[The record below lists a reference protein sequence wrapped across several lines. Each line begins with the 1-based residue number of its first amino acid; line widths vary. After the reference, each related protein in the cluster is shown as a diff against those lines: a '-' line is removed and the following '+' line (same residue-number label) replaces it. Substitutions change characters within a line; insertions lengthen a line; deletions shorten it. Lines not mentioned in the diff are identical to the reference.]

1 MAPPSRRVRVEVP
14 ASPYSQDRPGILERL
29 GRLAGASGWREP
41 VEGTGTSRRTIPV
54 EHELAMALSMA
65 RTSDPLDIGPD
76 VAFDMAT
83 GSNRH
88 QRQVCEALAKALDA
102 LRRDHRPIARNRPYL
117 RIVAWASYTRIVY
130 GDSPRAPDQMRA
142 EDWEFLTDAGE
153 RILGVMADE
162 AISRAARAL
171 RKREAA

>member
-1 MAPPSRRVRVEVP
+1 MTKPSRRVRVEVP
-14 ASPYSQDRPGILERL
+14 ASPYSQDRPGLLERL
-29 GRLAGASGWREP
+29 GKLAGATGWRQP
-41 VEGTGTSRRTIPV
+41 VEGTGTSRRTIPA
-54 EHELAMALSMA
+54 EHELAMALGMA

-76 VAFDMAT
+76 IAFDMAT

-88 QRQVCEALAKALDA
+88 QRQVCEALAKALA
-102 LRRDHRPIARNRPYL
+102 GARDHRAVRRNRPFL
-117 RIVAWASYTRIVY
+117 RIVAWAAYTRMVY
-130 GDSPRAPDQMRA
+130 DAMPRQPEQMRA
-142 EDWEFLTDAGE
+142 DDWEELTDAAE